1 MNLGI
6 HGFPPVRISPFFP
19 WEKKTAWLTVR
30 TRRAFH
36 PFHVT
41 TRLCLELLGAWKDR
55 LFQAH
60 TRFLDVGCGT
70 GILALAAVKLGA
82 ARAVGVDI
90 SGSAI
95 ACSRENARLNGL
107 CEKVWWVHGSVEALG
122 GSFSCVAANVP
133 WTVWESLLDAVT
145 ERVAHGGALIASGFQ
160 DIHAAILEGRLK
172 EKGLNPVERRQGD
185 LTFFGVPPS
194 GSFTWCA
201 LLAVRSSKNNAAPPG
216 FP

>member
-6 HGFPPVRISPFFP
+6 QGFPPVRVSPFFP

-30 TRRAFH
+30 TRQAFH

-41 TRLCLELLGAWKDR
+41 TRLCLELFGAWKDR
-55 LFQAH
+55 LFRAD

-70 GILALAAVKLGA
+70 GILALAAAKLGA
-82 ARAVGVDI
+82 GQAVGVDI
-90 SGSAI
+90 SASAI
-95 ACSRENARLNGL
+95 ACSQENARLNGL
-107 CEKVWWVHGSVEALG
+107 AERVFWVHGSVEAIG

-133 WTVWESLLDAVT
+133 WACWENLGDAVT
-145 ERVAHGGALIASGFQ
+145 DRVAEGGALIASGFQ
-160 DIHAAILEGRLK
+160 DIHAAIMERRLK
-172 EKGLNPVERRQGD
+172 EKGLTPVERRQGD

-201 LLAVRSSKNNAAPPG
+201 VLAVRLSSYSASTLHER
-216 FP
+216 